1 MCFAAFV
8 SVMQKLMKVKASDK
22 FSFPLSIDLGPY
34 LSPVEACLD
43 AGVRVQVYDLQA
55 ILIHKGSSA
64 SQGHYGNGLC
74 GITSSYCCFAGCRAM
89 SFLQRSSILM
99 HTSLITSRA

>member
-1 MCFAAFV
+1 MMCFVAFV

-22 FSFPLSIDLGPY
+22 FSFPLNIDLGPY
-34 LSPVEACLD
+34 LSPVDASLD
-43 AGVRVQVYDLQA
+43 AGVQVYDLQA

-74 GITSSYCCFAGCRAM
+74 RSIATSS
-89 SFLQRSSILM
+89 
-99 HTSLITSRA
+99 